1 MRGRQGGPQGPSVML
16 VHVLPKSS
24 VATTSCRQLEGSET
38 RQRRTIATP
47 KDLDTSWKA
56 STLVVGAAGVGDAEG
71 DGIERDVGTER
82 GDEVDGD
89 SAVVHEA
96 PTSTSTSRPATRIVD
111 DTGELLSA
119 RRL

>member
-1 MRGRQGGPQGPSVML
+1 MS

-24 VATTSCRQLEGSET
+24 VATSSCRHLEGSET

-56 STLVVGAAGVGDAEG
+56 PTLVVGAVGVGDAEG

-96 PTSTSTSRPATRIVD
+96 PTSTGTSRPATRIVD